1 MTQEVGKKYSFFGKV
16 MQKNESTYDT
26 FPINIQTEEGETVI
40 VRIPDGD
47 EVSLNKIYY
56 FETEAVQFKEKV
68 HFLATSHTILGE
80 MDLSDSR
87 KEKLLK
93 YFYHYAPIETEVIR
107 KDIEDAIEN
116 LENKIIKDITKTI
129 YTKYRDDFYLYPA
142 ATKFHH
148 AYISGLAYHTHSMLK
163 LAEGFLKVYPFLNK
177 DLVNA
182 GIILHDICK
191 IFEFDSYEGSE
202 YTIKGKLIGHI
213 TMGASLIDSTA
224 KELGYENEEEPMLL
238 QHIVIS
244 HHYYGNFGSP
254 RKPNI
259 AEALIIHFIDNID
272 SKTTVLG
279 EELNLVEVGHLT
291 SSIGVL
297 ERERYYKHK
306 LTKE

>member
-1 MTQEVGKKYSFFGKV
+1 MIEVGKKLSFFGKV
-16 MQKNESTYDT
+16 LQKNDSTYDT
-26 FPINIQTEEGETVI
+26 YPVNVLTEESENVI
-40 VRIPDGD
+40 VRIQKEQ
-47 EVSLNKIYY
+47 EVSLNKIYF
-56 FETEAVQFKEKV
+56 FETETIQFKDKV
-68 HFLATSHTILGE
+68 HYFASSRVLLGE
-80 MDLSDSR
+80 LEITDAR

-93 YFYHYAPIETEVIR
+93 FFYHYAPIEIEKIK
-107 KDIEDAIEN
+107 KDIEEILFSLD
-116 LENKIIKDITKTI
+116 NKVIKDITMKI
-129 YTKYRDDFYLYPA
+129 YNRHKDDFYLYPA

-148 AYISGLAYHTHSMLK
+148 AYISGLAYHTHSMLM
-163 LAEGFLKVYPFLNK
+163 LAKGFFSVYPFLSK

-182 GIILHDICK
+182 GIILHDMCK

-202 YTIKGKLIGHI
+202 YTIKGKLLGHI
-213 TMGASLIDSTA
+213 TMGANLINNVA
-224 KELGYENEEEPMLL
+224 NELSYQDEEEAMLL
-238 QHIVIS
+238 QHIIIS

-272 SKTTVLG
+272 SKATVLG
-279 EELNLVEVGHLT
+279 EELNLIETGHLT

>member
-1 MTQEVGKKYSFFGKV
+1 MIEVGKEYNFYGKV
-16 MQKNESTYDT
+16 IQKNESTYDSY
-26 FPINIQTEEGETVI
+26 PINVLNEESETLI
-40 VRIPDGD
+40 VRINQED

-56 FETEAVQFKEKV
+56 FETIAVQFKERIHLESK
-68 HFLATSHTILGE
+68 SHTILGE
-80 MDLSDSR
+80 MKETDNR
-87 KEKLLK
+87 KEELLK
-93 YFYHYAPIETEVIR
+93 FFYHYAPIEIEAIK
-107 KDIEDAIEN
+107 KDIEQNIEN
-116 LENKIIKDITKTI
+116 VENKILKDITKTI
-129 YTKYRDDFYLYPA
+129 YEKYKDDFYLYPA

-163 LAEGFLKVYPFLNK
+163 LAEGFFNVYPFLNK
-177 DLVNA
+177 DLVNC
-182 GIILHDICK
+182 GIVLHDMCK

-213 TMGASLIDSTA
+213 TMGASLIDSIA
-224 KELGYENEEEPMLL
+224 KELGYEKEEEPMLL
-238 QHIVIS
+238 QHIIIS

-279 EELNLVEVGHLT
+279 EELNLVETGHLT

>member
-1 MTQEVGKKYSFFGKV
+1 MLEIGQTYNFYGKV
-16 MQKNESTYDT
+16 LNLNDSTYDHY
-26 FPINIQTEEGETVI
+26 PINVFSEDSENLI
-40 VRIPDGD
+40 VRLKKEE
-47 EVSLNKIYY
+47 EVSVNKIYY
-56 FETEAVQFKEKV
+56 FETVAIAFKDKIHLEAK
-68 HFLATSHTILGE
+68 THTILGE
-80 MDLSDSR
+80 MDIPETK

-93 YFYHYAPIETEVIR
+93 FFYHYAPIDTEAIR
-107 KDIEDAIEN
+107 TDIEGIIKTIEN
-116 LENKIIKDITKTI
+116 PVLKKMTETI
-129 YTKYRDDFYLYPA
+129 YDRFREDFYLYPA

-148 AYISGLAYHTHSMLK
+148 AYISGLAYHTHSMLM
-163 LAEGFLKVYPFLNK
+163 LAKGFFKVYSFLNE

-213 TMGASLIDSTA
+213 TMGANLIDAVAT
-224 KELGYENEEEPMLL
+224 ELGFQDTEEAMLL
-238 QHIVIS
+238 EHIIIS

-254 RKPNI
+254 RKPAI

-279 EELNLVEVGHLT
+279 EELNLVETGHLT

-306 LTKE
+306 LTND

>member
-1 MTQEVGKKYSFFGKV
+1 MIEVGKKINFFGKV
-16 MQKNESTYDT
+16 LQRNDSTYDT
-26 FPINIQTEEGETVI
+26 YPINVLNENSETLI
-40 VRIPDGD
+40 VRIPKED

-56 FETEAVQFKEKV
+56 FETEAIQFKEKV
-68 HFLATSHTILGE
+68 HLKAKSHVILGE
-80 MDLSDSR
+80 TKLDDVT

-93 YFYHYAPIETEVIR
+93 FFYHYAPIE
-107 KDIEDAIEN
+107 IEKIKKEIEEKIDN
-116 LENKIIKDITKTI
+116 LSNKIIKEITLEI
-129 YTKYRDDFYLYPA
+129 YNKHKEDFYLYPA

-163 LAEGFLKVYPFLNK
+163 LAEGFFNVYTFLNK

-182 GIILHDICK
+182 GIVLHDMCK

-202 YTIKGKLIGHI
+202 YTIKGKLLGHI
-213 TMGASLIDSTA
+213 TMGANLINNVA
-224 KELGYENEEEPMLL
+224 IKLGYQDEEEVLL
-238 QHIVIS
+238 LEHIIIS
-244 HHYYGNFGSP
+244 HHYYGNYGSP

-279 EELNLVEVGHLT
+279 EELNIVEIGHLT
-291 SSIGVL
+291 NSIGVL
-297 ERERYYKHK
+297 EREKYYKHK